1 MLLSIL
7 QLPYI
12 TKEMDQFKKQENMGG
27 VPMSKKNKEIAIK
40 DYVSWFEIPAI
51 DFHQAVYFY
60 NHIFGIEMI
69 QNITDD
75 NAMAF
80 FPVTTGI
87 GGAVIASPGS
97 IPSDKGPLLYLNGGK
112 DLNNVLN
119 KVEEAGGRIV
129 MPKTLISEDEGY
141 FAIFIDSQG
150 NKLALHSKN

>member
-1 MLLSIL
+1 MGGI
-7 QLPYI
+7 PI
-12 TKEMDQFKKQENMGG
+12 TKKKRANT
-27 VPMSKKNKEIAIK
+27 IK

-51 DFHQAVYFY
+51 DFQQAVYFY
-60 NHIFGIEMI
+60 NHIFGIEMV
-69 QNITDD
+69 QNITDV

-80 FPVTTGI
+80 FPVTSGI

-97 IPSDKGPLLYLNGGK
+97 IPSDKGPLIYLNGGN

-119 KVEEAGGRIV
+119 KIEDAGGRVV
-129 MPKTLISEDEGY
+129 MTKTLISEDAGY